1 MMATNLVP
9 RNTKKTKDSN
19 NILTTLLQTTFK
31 MNDNKENDL
40 IYIIEKASQEM
51 QDAQNFFDNVTD
63 PELID
68 HAIFRME
75 AAKSKYAFLLKKA
88 KDNGARINF

>member
-1 MMATNLVP
+1 MATNLVP